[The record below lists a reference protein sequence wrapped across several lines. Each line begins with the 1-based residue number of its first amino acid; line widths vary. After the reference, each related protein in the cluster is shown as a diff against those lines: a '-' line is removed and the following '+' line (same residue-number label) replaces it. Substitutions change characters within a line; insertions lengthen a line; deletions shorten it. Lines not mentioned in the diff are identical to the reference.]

1 MLDQELQ
8 KYNLLIGTMTDT
20 LQAALNVIDGKSLVT
35 NQVTHKSLFELSAF
49 QFTQSYTPQPTY
61 HTLK

>member
-1 MLDQELQ
+1 MEKDLKEILKLVLDQELQ

-35 NQVTHKSLFELSAF
+35 NQVTHF
-49 QFTQSYTPQPTY
+49 
-61 HTLK
+61 